1 MSIKNALIVGLILT
15 TILVQVW
22 NMQQVDSIIELK
34 EFNSI
39 EQLESWLSVNDVNNN
54 TYITDTYDCD
64 DFALDLVNDAI
75 QEGYAIYSMGSGT
88 VYYKTTIMYNTN
100 NETFYYGKELIELI
114 NHAYC
119 VTKINGIWYQIEPQN
134 DEITE
139 LGKEF

>member
-1 MSIKNALIVGLILT
+1 MDNKIYVLCFIVGVSAIVGMSLNT
-15 TILVQVW
+15 TIAPRG
-22 NMQQVDSIIELK
+22 LK
-34 EFNSI
+34 EFDSVK
-39 EQLESWLSVNDVNNN
+39 ELEVWLLDNDIDNN

-100 NETFYYGKELIELI
+100 NETFYYGKEFVRLS

-119 VTKINGIWYQIEPQN
+119 VTKINGIWYQIEPQ
-134 DEITE
+134 DDGITE